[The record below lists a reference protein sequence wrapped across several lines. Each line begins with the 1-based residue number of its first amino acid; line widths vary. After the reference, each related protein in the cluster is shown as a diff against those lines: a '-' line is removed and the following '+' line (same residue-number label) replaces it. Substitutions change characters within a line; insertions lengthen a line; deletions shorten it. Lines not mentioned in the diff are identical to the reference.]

1 MSMSDLV
8 GLALNQTVSWERKTG
23 VNAYAESTFAAP
35 KDIDCRVSVKNRLV
49 LNKEGQEVTST
60 AQVTTLDPVSIG
72 DRITVR
78 GQSFIVIAVTIPA
91 TFAGADHR
99 RKVFI

>member
-8 GLALNQTVSWERKTG
+8 ALALNQTVSWERKTG
-23 VNAYAESTFAAP
+23 MNAYGESTFAEP
-35 KDIDCRVSVKNRLV
+35 KDIACRVSVKNRLV

-60 AQVTTLDPVSIG
+60 AQVTTLEPVLIG
-72 DRITVR
+72 DRITI
-78 GQSFIVIAVTIPA
+78 GEDKFIVIDVTVPV
-91 TFAGADHR
+91 TFAGTEHR